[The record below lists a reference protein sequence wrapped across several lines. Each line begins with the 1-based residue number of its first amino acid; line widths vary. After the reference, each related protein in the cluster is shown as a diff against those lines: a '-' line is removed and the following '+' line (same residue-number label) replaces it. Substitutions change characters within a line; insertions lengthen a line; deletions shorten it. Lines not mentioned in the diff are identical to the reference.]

1 MVVKTIKNLASNV
14 AQDVNSIVKNQK
26 IYYAS
31 LCTPA
36 KIEYAISVVG
46 IASLAI
52 SCLTNGSGSKLD
64 DTCMDVLPYLIVSAI
79 FVFILNALCKGG
91 ASIVSWIMIIAPL
104 CALFISVFNKS
115 PKEPTEGFESPSK
128 ALKEF
133 RAAMDE
139 ASEKFN
145 SDRDDDE
152 EEDDEDDDEDEDYDD
167 EDDDELFTL
176 ADMESYE
183 DQEPYADRD
192 QADMPQIPKKK
203 NEYKAEKKSKIQG
216 AAQENF
222 GVLDDIAD
230 VLEQKKNEAYNAIQK
245 IKDTITGEKKEDFG
259 VLDDIADVI
268 EQKKAQAQEAYGKVQ
283 KTIGKLLAGDQEQFG
298 DIKPA
303 SYYRY

>member
-26 IYYAS
+26 TYYAS

-91 ASIVSWIMIIAPL
+91 ASLISWIMIICPL

-115 PKEPTEGFESPSK
+115 PELPTEGFESPSK

-152 EEDDEDDDEDEDYDD
+152 DEDYDDEDDEDDDEDY
-167 EDDDELFTL
+167 DDDELFTL

-192 QADMPQIPKKK
+192 QADMPQLPKKK
-203 NEYKAEKKSKIQG
+203 NEYKAEKKSNIQG
-216 AAQENF
+216 APQENF

-268 EQKKAQAQEAYGKVQ
+268 EQKKAEAQEAYGKVQ
-283 KTIGKLLAGDQEQFG
+283 KTIGKLLSGDQEQFG